1 MSPIRNCKFALA
13 LAVFGVSASVSAA
26 QASGPQ
32 PSPVSIGYEVY
43 FSGMH
48 IMSVDAELLNAS
60 DRYELRV
67 SSATR
72 GMADFFVGWTG
83 EAISRGTLAGS
94 LAVPQVYTNRGVWKG
109 KSRNIDIAYRPDG
122 EVESYKVEPEPD
134 PEKVNE
140 LPENAEAGTMDPLSV
155 IAQVTRAINQGG
167 DCGGNFAV
175 FDGRRRYDV
184 DVSDKGVQNIVPND
198 YSIYAGDAVVCDLVF
213 TVLGGDRKEKSKY
226 AATARNRRVF
236 VAAPV
241 DGAPAIPVRLQ
252 IETDYGTLMA
262 HLTRFGRRAEVPGQ
276 TASR

>member
-1 MSPIRNCKFALA
+1 MSLIRTCKLA
-13 LAVFGVSASVSAA
+13 LAAAALGVSATAV

-32 PSPVSIGYEVY
+32 QDSVSIGYEVY

-60 DRYELRV
+60 DRYELKV

-72 GMADFFVGWTG
+72 GIADFFVGWKG

-109 KSRNIDIAYRPDG
+109 KTRNIDIAYRPDG

-140 LPENAEAGTMDPLSV
+140 LPENAEAGTIDPLSV
-155 IAQVTRAINQGG
+155 IAQVTRSINQGG

-184 DVSDKGVQNIVPND
+184 DVTDKGIQSIVPND
-198 YSIYAGDAVVCDLVF
+198 YSIYTGDAVVCDLVF

-226 AATARNRRVF
+226 SATARNRRVF

-241 DGAPAIPVRLQ
+241 DGAPSIPVRLQ

-262 HLTRFGRRAEVPGQ
+262 HLTRYGPRTDPPGQ
-276 TASR
+276 TALR

>member
-1 MSPIRNCKFALA
+1 MSLLGNCKVSLAAAALC
-13 LAVFGVSASVSAA
+13 VSASAA
-26 QASGPQ
+26 QASEPQ
-32 PSPVSIGYEVY
+32 QHPVSIGYEVY

-48 IMSVDAELLNAS
+48 IMSVDAELLNAPG
-60 DRYELRV
+60 RYELKV
-67 SSATR
+67 TSATR
-72 GMADFFVGWTG
+72 GITDFFVGWKG

-109 KSRNIDIAYRPDG
+109 KTRNIDIAYRPDG

-134 PEKVNE
+134 PEKVND
-140 LPENAEAGTMDPLSV
+140 LPENAEAGTIDPLSV
-155 IAQVTRAINQGG
+155 IAQVTRALNKGG

-184 DVSDKGVQNIVPND
+184 DVADKGIESIMPND
-198 YSIYAGDAVVCDLVF
+198 YSIYSGDAVVCDLVI

-262 HLTRFGRRAEVPGQ
+262 HLTRFGPRTDMPGQ